1 MIKLKEKEYDLNFI
15 CNFTLDFQMLKDIL
29 LQLVQSNQ
37 DLENRVQNLEK
48 SNKEKNIIDSEQN
61 EENRKNKEIIEEKNE
76 LEKEEEKEVE
86 IDQNEESENEIKPI
100 GKIEFKKEKEK
111 KKEIDKE
118 VTEEK
123 ITRTK
128 IALERRKSLKE
139 YESRNSLVQAP
150 QVSHETIKSLLKLI
164 RENSEKISKLE
175 KNFSKK
181 LNKKLDNLEKD
192 LNDLYKQNTQEHE
205 KLEEKIRV
213 LNDRL
218 YESNNKLD
226 GLIVKT
232 APFDT
237 MTIFRDS
244 GNGDIDST
252 KAMIKFSEDKIYK
265 KINLMENRI
274 NKDSKNEEEN
284 KNKLV
289 KLEEIINQINNE
301 LSKKEEMKENDEEK
315 IIKHY
320 DENIKELKNLID
332 IKYNDL
338 LNKIDDLYSK
348 MKNGELVGEQV
359 TELINQIKYEQELNL
374 SKSIES
380 TNQKRNS
387 MKDNIN
393 LDIKTDIR
401 DDENTSNLKEHIK
414 AVNNKINSNYS
425 YFRALF
431 DKSNVKF
438 IEIKKKLEEIAT
450 KLDTKITMNAL
461 KSLEN
466 KNAEQDDEI
475 NYLQD
480 KVGEILQGY
489 KKLSENNSSYIK
501 RIEVVTN
508 DIINLKKREIKEV
521 IVKPIDM
528 SKYVEEKKLNEI
540 LKSIEKSFETLSF
553 DKEDILNK
561 IKETNDSCMILFEKK
576 EKVMKLEEEI
586 NEKINDL
593 TNEVNKKFL
602 EKSEMNKIVKNTEL
616 KLKLL
621 ENQQSNRDNK
631 DSESWI
637 LAKQPIG
644 CFNCASCEANIRN
657 VSPSNEFLS
666 WNKYPQA
673 ERQYNMG
680 QGFSRLLQKLNGN
693 INNTNRRNFYERKE
707 ISSETELNSS
717 VNLSNITKNNGHFF
731 FKMNKREVIND
742 NINDFG
748 FKFSKKYKLPN
759 VTDKKKRNEDIPLTD
774 EENEKFN
781 NSMDNTEN
789 LSPSIMKIAKKNL
802 NGDLFIFKMK
812 QKKQIKE
819 KDNIINSNSV
829 KSNNKLERNKS
840 LPIYENIN

>member
-414 AVNNKINSNYS
+414 ALNNKINSNYS

-657 VSPSNEFLS
+657 VSPSNEFLV

-717 VNLSNITKNNGHFF
+717 VNLSNIKKNNGHFF
-731 FKMNKREVIND
+731 F
-742 NINDFG
+742 
-748 FKFSKKYKLPN
+748 
-759 VTDKKKRNEDIPLTD
+759 
-774 EENEKFN
+774 
-781 NSMDNTEN
+781 
-789 LSPSIMKIAKKNL
+789 
-802 NGDLFIFKMK
+802 
-812 QKKQIKE
+812 
-819 KDNIINSNSV
+819 
-829 KSNNKLERNKS
+829 
-840 LPIYENIN
+840 

>member
-1 MIKLKEKEYDLNFI
+1 
-15 CNFTLDFQMLKDIL
+15 MLKDIL

-315 IIKHY
+315 IIKKY

-414 AVNNKINSNYS
+414 ALNNKINSNYS
-425 YFRALF
+425 YFRAYL
-431 DKSNVKF
+431 
-438 IEIKKKLEEIAT
+438 
-450 KLDTKITMNAL
+450 
-461 KSLEN
+461 
-466 KNAEQDDEI
+466 I
-475 NYLQD
+475 NQ
-480 KVGEILQGY
+480 
-489 KKLSENNSSYIK
+489 
-501 RIEVVTN
+501 T
-508 DIINLKKREIKEV
+508 
-521 IVKPIDM
+521 
-528 SKYVEEKKLNEI
+528 
-540 LKSIEKSFETLSF
+540 
-553 DKEDILNK
+553 
-561 IKETNDSCMILFEKK
+561 
-576 EKVMKLEEEI
+576 
-586 NEKINDL
+586 
-593 TNEVNKKFL
+593 
-602 EKSEMNKIVKNTEL
+602 
-616 KLKLL
+616 
-621 ENQQSNRDNK
+621 
-631 DSESWI
+631 
-637 LAKQPIG
+637 
-644 CFNCASCEANIRN
+644 
-657 VSPSNEFLS
+657 
-666 WNKYPQA
+666 
-673 ERQYNMG
+673 
-680 QGFSRLLQKLNGN
+680 
-693 INNTNRRNFYERKE
+693 
-707 ISSETELNSS
+707 
-717 VNLSNITKNNGHFF
+717 
-731 FKMNKREVIND
+731 
-742 NINDFG
+742 
-748 FKFSKKYKLPN
+748 
-759 VTDKKKRNEDIPLTD
+759 
-774 EENEKFN
+774 
-781 NSMDNTEN
+781 
-789 LSPSIMKIAKKNL
+789 
-802 NGDLFIFKMK
+802 
-812 QKKQIKE
+812 
-819 KDNIINSNSV
+819 
-829 KSNNKLERNKS
+829 
-840 LPIYENIN
+840 